1 MPHKN
6 HFSRPEI
13 SQIRQT
19 YSRNIAELVKELRYR
34 DRLTQT
40 QFSDR
45 VGINRSLICQYE
57 SGEREP
63 SFESI
68 IKIAQYAKVSID
80 NLLGLQT
87 SHKFNLTE
95 TEEELIG
102 IWRKVPSGAEMNIKK
117 EPEGQPGLKDY
128 QVAIKQEVKL

>member
-1 MPHKN
+1 MPNKN
-6 HFSRPEI
+6 NFPKAEI
-13 SQIRQT
+13 SRIRKT
-19 YSRNIAELVKELRYR
+19 YSHNISELIKELRYR

-40 QFSDR
+40 QFSER

-80 NLLGLQT
+80 YLLGLQA
-87 SHKFNLTE
+87 SNKFDLTE

-117 EPEGQPGLKDY
+117 EPEVQPGLKDY
-128 QVAIKQEVKL
+128 QVIIKQEVKI